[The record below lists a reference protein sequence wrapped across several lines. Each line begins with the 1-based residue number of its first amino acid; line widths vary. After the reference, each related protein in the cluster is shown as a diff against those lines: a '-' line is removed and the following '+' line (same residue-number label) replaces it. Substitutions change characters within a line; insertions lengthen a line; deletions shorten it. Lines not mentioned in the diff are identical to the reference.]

1 MKLVLT
7 NDNLKL
13 MGTPALLVE
22 AMENTTLDGVEG
34 FQQSHRALLHKA
46 KCHAGCGDG
55 KKANMY
61 YHMASVLR
69 LYFDSHYFKPREV

>member
-7 NDNLKL
+7 KDNLKL
-13 MGTPALLVE
+13 MGTPLPLVE
-22 AMENTTLDGVEG
+22 AMASTTLDGVEG

-46 KCHAGCGDG
+46 RHHAGCGEG
-55 KKANMY
+55 SEANMY
-61 YHMASVLR
+61 YHMATVLR